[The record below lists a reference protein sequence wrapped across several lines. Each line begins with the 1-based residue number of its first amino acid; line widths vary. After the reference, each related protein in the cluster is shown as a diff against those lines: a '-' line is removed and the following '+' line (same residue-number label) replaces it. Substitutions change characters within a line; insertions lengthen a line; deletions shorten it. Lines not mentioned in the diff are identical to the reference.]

1 MMTVWARSTPVA
13 ARVFSSGANWG
24 MWGRPRGEVPAFCG
38 GPFPRGLPPNP
49 PYEFPRSGLSSD
61 YSVSGVIGRTVWMVS
76 WHGRQTMRVFRRLLV
91 MMFIHSSRLMF
102 PVPVRSA
109 SLRI

>member
-1 MMTVWARSTPVA
+1 MMIAPVMSTRSSNGVNA
-13 ARVFSSGANWG
+13 V